1 MDKQN
6 MVYPCNGMD
15 AIQPQKRSQVLIHA
29 TVCMNLKNIILSE
42 KSQGLKV
49 TLCLH
54 KMFRLAKARD
64 TKIGG
69 F

>member
-1 MDKQN
+1 

-42 KSQGLKV
+42 MPEVKGHILFDSIYTKCSEQANSQKLKV
-49 TLCLH
+49 
-54 KMFRLAKARD
+54 D
-64 TKIGG
+64 
-69 F
+69 